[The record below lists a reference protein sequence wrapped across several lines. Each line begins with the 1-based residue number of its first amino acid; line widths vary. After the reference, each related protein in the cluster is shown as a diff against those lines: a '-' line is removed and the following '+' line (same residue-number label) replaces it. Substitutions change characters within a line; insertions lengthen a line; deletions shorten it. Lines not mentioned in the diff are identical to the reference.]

1 MAEEIKNNDCTCE
14 ECKIPE
20 CAESAENAE
29 STECATEDTK
39 ALKAELESLKTRL
52 ADAEKKAESAAAEA
66 ADKYTRL
73 AAEYDNFRRRSKT
86 EREGVYS
93 EAVADTIMG
102 IVPIIDNLMYADK
115 FGGGDEN
122 PEKYA
127 EGVRLIL
134 GKLPEVLEK
143 MNVTVFGEVGET
155 FDPTL
160 HNAVMHVE
168 DDSLGE
174 GEITDVLQCG
184 YKYGEK
190 VIRYAMVKVAN

>member
-1 MAEEIKNNDCTCE
+1 MTEEIKNNECECECDCDCKCTDDGDR
-14 ECKIPE
+14 EC
-20 CAESAENAE
+20 
-29 STECATEDTK
+29 TTDTEDTVP
-39 ALKAELESLKTRL
+39 ALKAEIESLRTRL
-52 ADAEKKAESAAAEA
+52 ADSEKRAEQAAAEA
-66 ADKYTRL
+66 TDKYTRL

-93 EAVADTIMG
+93 DAVADTIMG

-134 GKLPEVLEK
+134 GKLPEILGK
-143 MNVTVFGEVGET
+143 MNVTVFGEAGET

>member
-1 MAEEIKNNDCTCE
+1 MAEEIKNNECE
-14 ECKIPE
+14 CECECESTDTAENINECE
-20 CAESAENAE
+20 CAS
-29 STECATEDTK
+29 DDGVK
-39 ALKAELESLKTRL
+39 ALKAEIESLKTRL
-52 ADAEKKAESAAAEA
+52 ADSEKRAEQAAAEA
-66 ADKYTRL
+66 SDKYTRL

-93 EAVADTIMG
+93 DAVADTIMG
-102 IVPIIDNLMYADK
+102 IVPIIDNLMYADR
-115 FGGGDEN
+115 FGGGNEN

-127 EGVRLIL
+127 EGVKLIL

-143 MNVTVFGEVGET
+143 MNVTIFGEVGET

>member
-14 ECKIPE
+14 ECETP
-20 CAESAENAE
+20 ESAECSA
-29 STECATEDTK
+29 CATEDTK

-66 ADKYTRL
+66 TDKYTRL

-168 DDSLGE
+168 DESLGE